1 LAVKDFFRWFLP
13 REDVFYALIEQLAE
27 LLEAT
32 TQAFV
37 KFTEGMSAEQT
48 FEAVRVIENQAD
60 KVVYEAEEQ
69 FAKVF
74 VTPIDREDIHALI
87 VSIDDII
94 DLIYLTARSFVLY
107 GVEKPSV
114 PMAEQMKLL
123 VVLGSY
129 LRAEISALR
138 RHEYERLI
146 AAGRMI
152 REHEKTGDKIFREAV
167 AELFHNPEIN
177 AKIVLRDKELLEDL
191 EAAVNKFEHVAEK
204 LKNLAVKHG

>member
-1 LAVKDFFRWFLP
+1 LGLKDIVRWILP

-27 LLEAT
+27 LLEAAA
-32 TQAFV
+32 QAFV
-37 KFTEGMSAEQT
+37 KFTEGVPVEQV
-48 FEAVRVIENQAD
+48 FEAVRAIENQAD

-69 FAKVF
+69 FANVF

-87 VSIDDII
+87 VAIDDII
-94 DLIYLTARSFVLY
+94 DLIYLTSRSFVLY
-107 GVEKPSV
+107 GVKTPTVAMS
-114 PMAEQMKLL
+114 EQMKLL

-129 LRAEISALR
+129 LRTEIGALR

-146 AAGRMI
+146 AAGRVI

-167 AELFHNPEIN
+167 AELFHNPEID

-191 EAAVNKFEHVAEK
+191 ESAVNKFEFVAEK

>member
-129 LRAEISALR
+129 LRTEISALR

>member
-1 LAVKDFFRWFLP
+1 LALKDMFRWFLP

-32 TQAFV
+32 AKAFV
-37 KFTEGMSAEQT
+37 QFTEGMPAEQV
-48 FEAVRVIENQAD
+48 FEAVKVIENQAD
-60 KVVYEAEEQ
+60 KVVYEVEEQ

-87 VSIDDII
+87 VAIDDII

-123 VVLGSY
+123 VVLGTC
-129 LRAEISALR
+129 LRTEIPALR
-138 RHEYERLI
+138 RHEYDKLI
-146 AAGRMI
+146 AAGRVI
-152 REHEKTGDKIFREAV
+152 REHEKAGDKIFREAV
-167 AELFHNPEIN
+167 ADLFHNPAID
-177 AKIVLRDKELLEDL
+177 AKILLRDKELLEDL
-191 EAAVNKFEHVAEK
+191 ESAVNKFELVAER